1 MIPKLQKIF
10 WALFLLSLPVT
21 SFPYFPSVMGGSAL
35 VRPLAL
41 YPLAGLL
48 VLMLISKSYAHALPR
63 TLLPFFAF
71 VLVALL
77 SSVFALTRGV
87 DSAFEF
93 SVGDRVL
100 RNLIT
105 LGMGAAFYL
114 VSALTPNTIEDLH
127 STLRW
132 LYAGFSVALLW
143 GSLQTVYVIK
153 LIPAYFDILKKI
165 QRHIS
170 ISKLFPKRITGMAY
184 EPSWFAEQIVFL
196 LMPWLFAAVLSD
208 YTVFRWR
215 WRRVTLEALLL
226 CWAAIV
232 LMFTYSR
239 TGLAALVLL
248 LFLAFLLRPRQS
260 KSKTPTVS
268 PREIPKAQS
277 FSLAA
282 LLIVVLLGI
291 VFIAGGQNKY
301 FARLWSYWTDE
312 ESTGTYVQYIA
323 FSQRFTYW
331 ETAYQVYE
339 DHPVL
344 GVGLGNYVFYFEDA
358 LPDRP
363 LHPTP
368 EMLYKLVPEEGRIR
382 VVTVKNFLIRIFTET
397 GLLGTAAFLS
407 FIVAVLGCALY
418 MWFSPQAEQQYWGR
432 AGLLGLSVF
441 GIVAF
446 SVDSFA
452 IPNMWVIFGLITA
465 SAHLVKRDPVEPSGR
480 CV

>member
-48 VLMLISKSYAHALPR
+48 VLMLITKVYARPLPK
-63 TLLPFFAF
+63 TILPLLAF
-71 VLVALL
+71 VLVAIL
-77 SSVFALTRGV
+77 SSVFAFTRGV

-93 SVGDRVL
+93 SVGDRVV

-114 VSALTPNTIEDLH
+114 VAALMPQSIEDLR

-132 LYAGFSVALLW
+132 LYAGFSVALFW
-143 GSLQTVYVIK
+143 GSLQVVYI
-153 LIPAYFDILKKI
+153 LQFSQPYYDLLKKI
-165 QRHIS
+165 QRYIS
-170 ISKLFPKRITGMAY
+170 IRRLFPKRISGLAY

-196 LMPWLFAAVLSD
+196 LMPWLLAAVLSN

-215 WRRVTLEALLL
+215 WRRVTIEALLL
-226 CWAAIV
+226 FWATIV
-232 LMFTYSR
+232 LVFTYSR

-248 LFLAFLLRPRQS
+248 LLLAFLLRPPNKGWS
-260 KSKTPTVS
+260 KSKKWM
-268 PREIPKAQS
+268 RPKWKQTAKNL
-277 FSLAA
+277 SLAVFV
-282 LLIVVLLGI
+282 IVILLGV
-291 VFIAGGQNKY
+291 VFAAGGQNKY
-301 FARLWSYWTDE
+301 FSRLWRYWTDE
-312 ESTGTYVQYIA
+312 ESTGTYLQYIA
-323 FSQRFTYW
+323 FSQRFIYW
-331 ETAYQVYE
+331 ETAYRVYE
-339 DHPVL
+339 EHPVL

-363 LHPTP
+363 LYPTP
-368 EMLYKLVPEEGRIR
+368 EVLYKLVPEEGRLRI
-382 VVTVKNFLIRIFTET
+382 VTVKNFLIRIFAET
-397 GLLGTAAFLS
+397 GLLGTAAFVA

-418 MWFSPQAEQQYWGR
+418 LWFSPQAEQQYWGR
-432 AGLLGLSVF
+432 AGLLGLAAF
-441 GIVAF
+441 GIVSF

-452 IPNMWVIFGLITA
+452 IPNMWVVFGLITA
-465 SAHLVKRDPVEPSGR
+465 SAHLRPAASL
-480 CV
+480 